1 MSLKINV
8 YATEN
13 IDKVVKLSGI
23 SSVKIYTADKKQE
36 IEVKDKSF
44 TVAPGEYCYEY
55 SAGASDSLNGAGGHF
70 IVTED
75 TTELKLESV
84 YFRNVSP
91 TAWLNEKHQW
101 VYLPELGTLSLYD
114 ENIGMPQMMC
124 MIMLFRIVAVTAII
138 ILSLHLLMK
147 IIFLSKGIFM
157 FTEVQILVH

>member
-1 MSLKINV
+1 MKKILRYLLLIICLTMSLKINV

-55 SAGASDSLNGAGGHF
+55 SAGASDSLNGAGGYF

-91 TAWLNEKHQW
+91 TAWLDEKHHL
-101 VYLPELGTLSLYD
+101 VYLP
-114 ENIGMPQMMC
+114 
-124 MIMLFRIVAVTAII
+124 
-138 ILSLHLLMK
+138 
-147 IIFLSKGIFM
+147 
-157 FTEVQILVH
+157 